1 MRERLREACASCH
14 TYLSEQEKE
23 DNWFSSMFQLQPK
36 PERNNRLGSRSE
48 PLGGFYARQNSNQKL
63 SYHKNKCRKIK
74 TL

>member
-48 PLGGFYARQNSNQKL
+48 PLGGFYAR
-63 SYHKNKCRKIK
+63 
-74 TL
+74 